1 MATVPVAEYNLTWA
15 TDDNEPAKNTQL
27 EELSKE

>member
-1 MATVPVAEYNLTWA
+1 MATVLVAEYNLTWA

-27 EELSKE
+27 ELSKE